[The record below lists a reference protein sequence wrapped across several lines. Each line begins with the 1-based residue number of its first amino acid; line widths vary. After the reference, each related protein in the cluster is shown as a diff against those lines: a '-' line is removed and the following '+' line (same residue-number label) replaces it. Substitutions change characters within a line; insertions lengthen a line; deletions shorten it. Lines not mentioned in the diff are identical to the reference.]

1 MEVLIWF
8 GLVAFLMWVAH
19 EMAVV
24 RERSPGAW
32 VIATFFFGLFALLA
46 LLVVGDHPSKRYN
59 R

>member
-8 GLVAFLMWVAH
+8 GLVVLFLWIAH
-19 EMAVV
+19 SMAVV

-32 VIATFFFGLFALLA
+32 MAWTFFFGLFALLA
-46 LLVVGDHPSKRYN
+46 LLIAGDHPSKRYN